1 MKPQEKALFK
11 TCIWLSAG
19 RSFEP
24 IPMCLVIDMLV
35 NVFGYNEKQ
44 LYYYANKWD
53 DKGIINYGTSIRFV
67 WFEFEN
73 LSGAYLDMYNEMFHK
88 EGGVE

>member
-1 MKPQEKALFK
+1 VKTQEKALFK
-11 TCIWLSAG
+11 FCIWLSEG

-24 IPMCLVIDMLV
+24 IPTYLVIDMFV
-35 NVFGYNEKQ
+35 KVFGYNEKQ
-44 LYYYANKWD
+44 LYYYVDKWV
-53 DKGIINYGTSIRFV
+53 DKGIVDYGTSIRNV

-73 LSGAYLDMYNEMFHK
+73 LSGAYLDMYNKIFRK

>member
-1 MKPQEKALFK
+1 MKPQEKALFNY
-11 TCIWLSAG
+11 CIYLSRG
-19 RSFEP
+19 RSFVP
-24 IPMCLVIDMLV
+24 IPMYLVINMFDK
-35 NVFGYNEKQ
+35 VFGCNKKQ
-44 LYYYANKWD
+44 LYYYVNKWG
-53 DKGIINYGTSIRFV
+53 DKGIINYGTSIRNV